1 MGREKKKKE
10 EPTIS
15 IIAVVGKNR
24 AIGKDNSLLWK
35 LPQDLKRFKKITLN
49 HPVIMGRKTYESIG
63 HPLSDRVNIILSR
76 NPELKVDGCL
86 VIDSLEK
93 ALKYAESINQ
103 DEVFIVGG
111 ESIFT
116 EALPQV
122 KKIYLTLVDDA
133 PKADTFF
140 PEYDD
145 CFKIIHEKKGAENNY
160 QYKFIE
166 LIRNK

>member
-1 MGREKKKKE
+1 MDGEKTGKKG
-10 EPTIS
+10 PIIS
-15 IIAVVGKNR
+15 IIAAVGNNR
-24 AIGKDNSLLWK
+24 AIGKDNNLLWK

-49 HPVIMGRKTYESIG
+49 HPIIMGRKTYESIG
-63 HPLSDRVNIILSR
+63 RPLAKRINIILSR

-86 VIDSLEK
+86 VMDSLEK
-93 ALKYAESINQ
+93 ALKYAESIDQ

-122 KKIYLTLVDDA
+122 KKLYLTLVDDA

-160 QYKFIE
+160 QYRFIE